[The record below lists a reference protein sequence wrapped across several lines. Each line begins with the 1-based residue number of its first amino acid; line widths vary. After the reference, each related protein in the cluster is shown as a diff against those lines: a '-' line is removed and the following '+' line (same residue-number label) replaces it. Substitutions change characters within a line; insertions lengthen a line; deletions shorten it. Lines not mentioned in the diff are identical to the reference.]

1 MLVLYSTVDGLI
13 LVVLGGMFLTVP
25 FEIGFGKESL
35 GERFLLMLPGKD
47 GMDGTG
53 LRLGRSLSPLTNLVK
68 RIMGVEDE
76 KDEKNGGEKMVVD

>member
-1 MLVLYSTVDGLI
+1 MVVGGL
-13 LVVLGGMFLTVP
+13 FLTVP

-53 LRLGRSLSPLTNLVK
+53 MRLGRSLGPVTSLVK

-76 KDEKNGGEKMVVD
+76 KEEKNGGEKMMVD

>member
-1 MLVLYSTVDGLI
+1 MPVLHSTTDGLI
-13 LVVLGGMFLTVP
+13 LVVVGGMFLTVP

-53 LRLGRSLSPLTNLVK
+53 LRLRRSLSPVTSLVK

-76 KDEKNGGEKMVVD
+76 KDENNVGEKMVVD